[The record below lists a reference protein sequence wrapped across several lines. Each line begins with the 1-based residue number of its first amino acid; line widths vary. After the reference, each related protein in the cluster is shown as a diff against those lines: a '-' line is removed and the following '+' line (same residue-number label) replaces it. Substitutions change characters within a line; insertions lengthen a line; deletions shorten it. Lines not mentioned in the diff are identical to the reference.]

1 MSISASYN
9 DDLAVI
15 TVRGDFTY
23 DSTAAFREAASDVT
37 NRVGVKRIEVDF
49 ADATYIDSSALG
61 LLLSL
66 RDGVRGK
73 GQPIELTNVRG
84 NVRQV
89 LEIASFGTLFTIRR

>member
-1 MSISASYN
+1 MSISASFN

-15 TVRGDFTY
+15 TVTGDFKY
-23 DSTAAFREAASDVT
+23 DRTSEFRQAAATIGARP
-37 NRVGVKRIEVDF
+37 GVKRIEVDF

-61 LLLSL
+61 LLLAL
-66 RDGVRGK
+66 RDGARGK

-89 LEIASFGTLFTIRR
+89 LEIARFGNLFAIRP